1 MKSLS
6 FFLLSFFFLAVNPL
20 LFSQTEYILESD
32 RRIGF
37 RNIRIDNNGDFV
49 SIFNEDSAYYHY
61 TGGIIKF
68 DSDFNYEIY
77 IHDIDTAH
85 VVFYDFIVTPNN
97 NYLITGTIGKDNGI
111 GYSNH
116 IVYFLLLD
124 ENFNVLAENFY
135 SLCEDCTNPLFI
147 KMLLNA
153 DDRIYVTLVGSTPL
167 YKGIIEISSSL
178 EVLKDSIYYDN
189 PGGIWNPFSSHGT
202 GFYFLGGSE
211 FPWAVGQIT
220 AVDTN
225 LNLTTTVLPY
235 YINGQY
241 YDMVAR
247 GSCKWLNDTTYILI
261 SEGSSESYGCDLY
274 LYKMNHNHEF
284 LTEPFSI
291 GRENLDDQSLNYTGI
306 DWTNSERI
314 YVAGWQWPSMFYQTN
329 YFVALINE
337 NFEVLGAK
345 SYGGNN
351 NTAINSMVATAD
363 GGCVMVGGQRNYLAG
378 DEFDWNGY
386 FVFFQP
392 DDIITSAVET
402 PNPYDS
408 DYRLF
413 PNPGSD
419 HLTIQTA
426 CKRVLLKIFDSKGVL
441 ILEQE
446 LSDTFQQ
453 QIDTRELKPG
463 IYVCRLSDING
474 FTENIKWIKK

>member
-1 MKSLS
+1 MDSLKI
-6 FFLLSFFFLAVNPL
+6 FVWILFLFIVNPL
-20 LFSQTEYILESD
+20 LFPQKEYILESD
-32 RRIGF
+32 WRMGF
-37 RNIRIDNNGDFV
+37 RNVRIDNNGDFI
-49 SIFNEDSAYYHY
+49 SLFNEDSAYYHY

-77 IHDIDTAH
+77 KHDVDTAH
-85 VVFYDFIVTPNN
+85 VVFNDFIVTPEN

-116 IVYFLLLD
+116 ILYFLLLD

-135 SLCEDCTNPLFI
+135 SLCEDCNNPYI
-147 KMLLNA
+147 KMLQNT
-153 DDRIYVTLVGSTPL
+153 DDRIYVTLVGVTPL
-167 YKGIIEISSSL
+167 FKGIIEISASL
-178 EVLKDSIYYDN
+178 EVLKDSIYFDN
-189 PGGIWNPFSSHGT
+189 PGGIMNPFPSNGA

-241 YDMVAR
+241 YKMGSR
-247 GSCKWLNDTTYILI
+247 GSCKWLNDTIYILV
-261 SEGSSESYGCDLY
+261 SEGSSSSYGLDLY

-284 LTEPFSI
+284 LTEPFII
-291 GRENLDDQSLNYTGI
+291 GSENIDDQSLYFTGI
-306 DWTNSERI
+306 DWTNSESI
-314 YVAGWQWPSMFYQTN
+314 YVASWQWPSMFGQTT

-351 NTAINSMVATAD
+351 NTVVNSMVTTVD
-363 GGCVMVGGQRNYLAG
+363 GGCVMVGTQRNYLAG
-378 DEFDWNGY
+378 DEFDFNGY
-386 FVFFQP
+386 VVFFQP
-392 DDIITSAVET
+392 NDIITSAVET
-402 PNPYDS
+402 TAPNDS

-426 CKRVLLKIFDSKGVL
+426 CKRVLLRIFDSKGVL